1 MVASSESHCA
11 LSPPQTRA
19 QDETFVQ
26 QCSFVALRVQLPL
39 CWPTLSG
46 VPDSPK
52 KRYRSRYVYLGCDD
66 LDDPANWEILS
77 NFDLV
82 LRLVDFSPLR
92 PVLAWLLGWT
102 SARGKVPFDPLS
114 FFLLVSWQAVH
125 SWSRAQTLRNI
136 RDPRYAD
143 YATSFGFLNH
153 DYPTEGGMRYFL
165 TTIGHNSA
173 AHDDMIT
180 VQVDDERAVEIAV
193 QYLNY
198 IVAGAMQ
205 LLREAHVLSPPAWQQ
220 AQVCPDGM
228 IHDAASRMRC
238 TSVQDS
244 CYQPLS
250 TPAPRPCP
258 AQDKGKRGCDCDTL
272 HCVQACRYA
281 PIRDPLARCV
291 YYTRTNQPAYSGPN
305 VSTDGSA
312 AHADKGPLR
321 KKGELRY
328 GYKSLVLQLADPE
341 RRFSVTLLDDFLSA
355 NEREE
360 NPAAALLLQ
369 LPLFYPD
376 LVVDI
381 AAGDAGLGFFAF
393 LHACRLVDAK
403 RVVDLRADASDRNKA
418 LWAVRGY
425 DDKGRPICPFGY
437 AFTANGFDAQR
448 KRHKWFCGQTCLK
461 DTEPVVSLDE
471 FSYPPDECPYQRQQ
485 HPYGKI
491 LNVGETFQDNSIRL
505 VRDVPVGTPTW
516 KQLYHRARNASED
529 RNSDLENWDLKRLPV
544 YGTPRGRT
552 LVALADAWLN
562 LTTLA
567 RLVREATI
575 AARIPSS

>member
-1 MVASSESHCA
+1 MVASSASRGA

-19 QDETFVQ
+19 QDEKFVQ
-26 QCSFVALRVQLPL
+26 QCSFAGLRGQLPL
-39 CWPTLSG
+39 RWPALAG

-52 KRYRSRYVYLGCDD
+52 KRHRSYYVYLGCDD
-66 LDDPANWEILS
+66 LDDPANWETLS
-77 NFDLV
+77 DFDLV

-102 SARGKVPFDPLS
+102 SVRGKVPFDPLS
-114 FFLLVSWQAVH
+114 VFLLISWQVVH
-125 SWSRAQTLRNI
+125 GWSRAQTLRNI

-173 AHDDMIT
+173 AHGDTIT
-180 VQVDDERAVEIAV
+180 VQVDNERAVEIAV
-193 QYLNY
+193 QYLNL

-205 LLREAHVLSPPAWQQ
+205 LIREAHLLSPQAWQQ

-244 CYQPLS
+244 CYRPLS

-258 AQDKGKRGCDCDTL
+258 AQDKGKQGCDCDTL
-272 HCVQACRYA
+272 RCVQACRYA

-305 VSTDGSA
+305 ASTDGSA

-321 KKGELRY
+321 EKGKLRY
-328 GYKSLVLQLADPE
+328 GYKSLVLQLADPQ
-341 RRFSVTLLDDFLSA
+341 RRFSAVLLDDFLSA

-369 LPLFYPD
+369 LSWFYPD
-376 LVVDI
+376 LVVDV

-393 LHACRLVDAK
+393 LHACRLVGAK

-418 LWAVRGY
+418 QWTVRGY

-437 AFTANGFDAQR
+437 ACTANGFDALR

-461 DTEPVVSLDE
+461 GTEPVAPLDE
-471 FSYPPDECPYQRQQ
+471 LSYPPEECPYQTQ
-485 HPYGKI
+485 HHPHGKI
-491 LNVGETFQDNSIRL
+491 LNVGETFQDGSIRL

-516 KQLYHRARNASED
+516 KRLYHRARNASED

-544 YGTPRGRT
+544 YGTPRGRA

-567 RLVREATI
+567 RLVHEATT
-575 AARIPSS
+575 AAHNQSG